1 MLSYL
6 KILQILKQKLQIL
19 KLRPPELSDFGSPL
33 TDFTPSCLLSETKN
47 RDSRSENLGKFFLR
61 ISGCRPC

>member
-19 KLRPPELSDFGSPL
+19 KLRPR
-33 TDFTPSCLLSETKN
+33 N
-47 RDSRSENLGKFFLR
+47 YR
-61 ISGCRPC
+61 ILEVR